1 MEDVKLKKYLLQ
13 IAGKITAKSTLED
26 VYEQLALLADID
38 ESETEEKSGATFS
51 QKEVKEVTASWLR

>member
-13 IAGKITAKSTLED
+13 IADKITADSTLED

-38 ESETEEKSGATFS
+38 ESEMEEKSGATFS
-51 QKEVKEVTASWLR
+51 QKEVKEVSTSWLM